1 MCGGAAATGR
11 SSSGGSGTAAR
22 AGRRRLALQGEQAR
36 PPRQVVVVAAGAG
49 VLALVEQLQVAGV
62 DGLGLVGVGADQ
74 VTVADV
80 VGPGGTAVGLA
91 GEGVALGGRLR
102 GPRTVEAAGRER
114 AEVAPVAPHR
124 LDDHEVLVLTLDL
137 VDLDGLEQ

>member
-49 VLALVEQLQVAGV
+49 VLALVQQLQVAGI
-62 DGLGLVGVGADQ
+62 DGLGLVRVGPHQ
-74 VTVADV
+74 VTMTDV
-80 VGPGGTAVGLA
+80 VGPRRAAVGLA
-91 GEGVALGGRLR
+91 RERVALTGGLR
-102 GPRTVEAAGRER
+102 SPRT
-114 AEVAPVAPHR
+114 
-124 LDDHEVLVLTLDL
+124 
-137 VDLDGLEQ
+137 